1 MRSIIAPLVLAIVAT
16 AGCGTP
22 FSDAEE
28 KAALEQGAT
37 LADASFKALSY
48 RLQQAMKE
56 GGPAHAVDF
65 CSLNALSIVDSLSN
79 AHGAH
84 IRRTSDRAD
93 RFDAGGGPADAP
105 VSVRARPAADAVAQ
119 QAELVPGVISAAA
132 RVLSDAPPTI
142 ELRLIVDDGYDLTAL
157 TGRIDERVRAGLR
170 RTLGRPDAAL
180 ILRIGLKHAKTGVVD
195 GGTLVAPTASARA
208 IVAPGKVPQI
218 TLTQA
223 ILPVPALPQPA
234 GWPGGSR
241 PSDHSAESSAATSSG
256 TSTLA

>member
-84 IRRTSDRAD
+84 IRRTSDR
-93 RFDAGGGPADAP
+93 
-105 VSVRARPAADAVAQ
+105 VRAPHDKPNAEEARIMQAMLAEWEAAVSYTHLTLPTSD
-119 QAELVPGVISAAA
+119 LV
-132 RVLSDAPPTI
+132 
-142 ELRLIVDDGYDLTAL
+142 
-157 TGRIDERVRAGLR
+157 
-170 RTLGRPDAAL
+170 
-180 ILRIGLKHAKTGVVD
+180 
-195 GGTLVAPTASARA
+195 
-208 IVAPGKVPQI
+208 
-218 TLTQA
+218 
-223 ILPVPALPQPA
+223 
-234 GWPGGSR
+234 
-241 PSDHSAESSAATSSG
+241 
-256 TSTLA
+256 

>member
-84 IRRTSDRAD
+84 IRRTSDRVRAPHD
-93 RFDAGGGPADAP
+93 KPNAEEARIMQAMLAEWEAGGKEPNIPARAMEHGDSVAFYAP
-105 VSVRARPAADAVAQ
+105 IFISSPACLKCHGDFDGSVD
-119 QAELVPGVISAAA
+119 
-132 RVLSDAPPTI
+132 
-142 ELRLIVDDGYDLTAL
+142 
-157 TGRIDERVRAGLR
+157 
-170 RTLGRPDAAL
+170 
-180 ILRIGLKHAKTGVVD
+180 
-195 GGTLVAPTASARA
+195 ASALGMIEERYPDDRA
-208 IVAPGKVPQI
+208 TGYELGDLRGMWSIRWA
-218 TLTQA
+218 
-223 ILPVPALPQPA
+223 
-234 GWPGGSR
+234 R
-241 PSDHSAESSAATSSG
+241 
-256 TSTLA
+256 